1 MDATVQIVF
10 FGEVMEGFHLEDVK
24 RKVGQLLKL
33 DDVRVAQMF
42 SGTRT
47 VLKRA
52 VPPAD
57 AKRYADVLAKVGARI
72 HIEPSAAPA
81 KPAAAPAKPAV
92 PAAAAKA
99 SGMGF
104 PSIQMPA
111 DEPAPRASSGDAPR
125 PAPIP
130 AAVAKVPATPA
141 RSLELAPMTEAV
153 VDEVTC
159 PNCGERQAR
168 RLLCRGCSTNLEMA
182 MANIAERE
190 NAARQ
195 AKQDELLARQA
206 MRNARSSVRA
216 SSPGV
221 FGLSLSGRMGRLKY
235 ATAHA
240 WMWALLMLIAV
251 PMIEKQTIGRLAFF
265 VMGLFTVAFM
275 SMRHSVLRCHDCDKS
290 GWWTMLTFVPGA
302 SVILSLVLSFAPGT
316 DGDNDYGEQPPSQP
330 WSFLGIALVVLVLGF
345 VLVIKA
351 TIHSVQMHGLHET
364 EEMSESEKEAFDP
377 RANTLLSTPEQRDNF
392 NGPYMAAREHKAF
405 AVSSAGGWGMAT
417 SAGSPTEA
425 VKAALADCDVRRPAY
440 TPQCVPVNVDGQWYS
455 TRRR

>member
-10 FGEVMEGFHLEDVK
+10 FGEVMEGFHLDDVK

-33 DDVRVAQMF
+33 DEPRVAQMF

-52 VPPAD
+52 VQPAD
-57 AKRYADVLAKVGARI
+57 AKRYADVLAKVGAKI
-72 HIEPSAAPA
+72 HLEPMAAPS
-81 KPAAAPAKPAV
+81 KPAV
-92 PAAAAKA
+92 PLAAPAPKA
-99 SGMGF
+99 GGMGFF

-111 DEPAPRASSGDAPR
+111 DEPAPRAGSGDAPR

-141 RSLELAPMTEAV
+141 KTLELAPLAEAV

-159 PNCGERQAR
+159 PNCGERQTR
-168 RLLCRGCSTNLEMA
+168 RLMCRACSTNIEMA
-182 MANIAERE
+182 LANLAERE

-206 MRNARSSVRA
+206 MRNARSSGGT

-221 FGLSLSGRMGRLKY
+221 FGFSLSGRMGRLKY

-240 WMWALLMLIAV
+240 WMWALLLLLAV
-251 PMIEKQTIGRLAFF
+251 PVIEKPTIGRILFF
-265 VMGLFTVAFM
+265 VLGLALVAFM

-345 VLVIKA
+345 VLMIKA
-351 TIHSVQMHGLHET
+351 SIHSVQMHGMKDT
-364 EEMSESEKEAFDP
+364 EEMSEGEKEAFDP

-392 NGPYMAAREHKAF
+392 NGPYMAGRENKAF
-405 AVSSAGGWGMAT
+405 AVSSAGGWGMST
-417 SAGSPTEA
+417 SAGSPNEA
-425 VKAALADCDVRRPAY
+425 ARAAVADCDVRRPAY
-440 TPQCVPVNVDGQWYS
+440 TPQCVVVNVNGQWYS
-455 TRRR
+455 SRRR

>member
-1 MDATVQIVF
+1 MDASVQIVF
-10 FGEVMEGFHLEDVK
+10 FGEVMEGFHLDDVK

-33 DDVRVAQMF
+33 DEPRVAQMF

-72 HIEPSAAPA
+72 HIEPTAAPA
-81 KPAAAPAKPAV
+81 KPAAAPVK
-92 PAAAAKA
+92 PAAAAPASKA
-99 SGMGF
+99 GGIGF
-104 PSIQMPA
+104 PSIQMPD
-111 DEPAPRASSGDAPR
+111 DEPAPRAGSGDAPR

-130 AAVAKVPATPA
+130 AAVAKVPATSA
-141 RSLELAPMTEAV
+141 KTLELAPLTEAA

-159 PNCGERQAR
+159 PNCGERQTK
-168 RLLCRGCSTNLEMA
+168 RLLCRGCSTNIEMA
-182 MANIAERE
+182 IANLAERE
-190 NAARQ
+190 NAARE
-195 AKQDELLARQA
+195 AKKDELLARQA
-206 MRNARSSVRA
+206 MRASRSSIRS

-221 FGLSLSGRMGRLKY
+221 FGFSLSGRMGRLKY

-240 WMWALLMLIAV
+240 WMWALLLLLVV
-251 PMIEKQTIGRLAFF
+251 PVIEKPTIGRILFFLLGLA
-265 VMGLFTVAFM
+265 LVAFM

-316 DGDNDYGEQPPSQP
+316 NGDNDYGEQPPSQP
-330 WSFLGIALVVLVLGF
+330 WAFLGIAVVVLVIGF
-345 VLVIKA
+345 ALMIKA
-351 TIHSVQMHGLHET
+351 SIHSVQMRGMHET

-392 NGPYMAAREHKAF
+392 NGPYMAARENKAF

-417 SAGSPTEA
+417 SAGSVNEA
-425 VKAALADCDVRRPAY
+425 ARAAVADCDTRRPAY
-440 TPQCVPVNVDGQWYS
+440 TPQCTVVNVNGQWYS
-455 TRRR
+455 SRRR